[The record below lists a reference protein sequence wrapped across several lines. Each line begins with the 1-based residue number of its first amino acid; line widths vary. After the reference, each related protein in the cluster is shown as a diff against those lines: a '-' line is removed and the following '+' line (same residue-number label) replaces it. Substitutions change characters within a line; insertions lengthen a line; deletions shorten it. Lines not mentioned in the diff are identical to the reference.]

1 MKIALL
7 CSDQNHPIREYLRR
21 WMSSIGSVHNVTL
34 HDSKRDLGNGDIL
47 FLISCTEIVGRAE
60 RSKFRA
66 ALVLHAS
73 DLPEGRGW
81 SPHVWQLLNGA
92 EHITL
97 SLLEAEEKVDS
108 GKIWAKRKIPVPKD
122 ALWNEINDLLFQA
135 EIDLIDMA
143 VENFGEIKPKPQDD
157 LVGASYYP
165 RRTPQDSK
173 LDPHQTIAQQ
183 FNKIRVCDPN
193 RFPAYFEL
201 YGKKYKLALEK
212 IDD

>member
-7 CSDQNHPIREYLRR
+7 CSDQNHPIREYLQR
-21 WMSSIGSVHNVTL
+21 WMSSIGSAHNVML
-34 HDSKRDLGNGDIL
+34 HDSKSDLDNGDIL

-60 RSKFRA
+60 RTKFRTT
-66 ALVLHAS
+66 LVLHAS

-81 SPHVWQLLNGA
+81 SPHVWQLLSGA
-92 EHITL
+92 EHVTL
-97 SLLEAEEKVDS
+97 SLLEAEDQVDS
-108 GKIWAKRKIPVPKD
+108 GRIWAKRKIAVPKD

-143 VENFGEIKPKPQDD
+143 VENFDAIQPQPQSDS
-157 LVGASYYP
+157 VSASYYP
-165 RRTPQDSK
+165 RRTPRDSK

-183 FNKIRVCDPN
+183 FNKIRICDPN
-193 RFPAYFEL
+193 RFPAFFEL